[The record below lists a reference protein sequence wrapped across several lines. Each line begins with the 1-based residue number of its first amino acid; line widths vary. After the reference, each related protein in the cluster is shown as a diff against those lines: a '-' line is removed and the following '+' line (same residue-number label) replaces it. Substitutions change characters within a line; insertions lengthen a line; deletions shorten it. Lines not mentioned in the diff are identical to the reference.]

1 MMATLSLVPPLMVDA
16 GETRMAP
23 GNYRAPNQRLMGEDH
38 NMLCLAEN
46 RLMMVEHQLVDL

>member
-1 MMATLSLVPPLMVDA
+1 MVTSSPDPLLMVGA
-16 GETRMAP
+16 GAILMAL
-23 GNYRAPNQRLMGEDH
+23 GDYRAPNQRLMGEDH